1 MAVFPSTRA
10 LAPKTTAP
18 ARLLGGR
25 KGVVFASTIAA
36 AMGLP
41 QTFLG
46 VFGIVMV
53 PISQEFRWSR
63 TLVSGVMGLTVVK
76 TLALVLAVGWLLD
89 RFGPR
94 RVLLVALCGY
104 VGALSLF
111 AIAPRHVVA
120 FYTLFSL
127 VCLFGAPI
135 GGTTL
140 AKALAG
146 WFDAARGAAIGSSV
160 GFGTAVG
167 SALFPIVA
175 AGLLS
180 AYGWRGVFVGVAAL
194 VGLIGIPSV
203 YFCFRD
209 PPPATAPTPAVAG
222 TAAPSAGHTLAEALR
237 TPTFWYLVVSIAT
250 GAGFMTAMFSQ
261 VVPVAQ
267 SNGFTL
273 RQAVAAMTVFASVCA
288 VAQGLVGALL
298 DRFSRPLI
306 LIPFYLIG
314 TLGLWLMQHSSGPT
328 MLLVSTALMGVS
340 IGAEY
345 SALPV
350 LLSRYFGIA
359 HFGKIACIVYGVV
372 TLISG
377 AVPIGM
383 NAVFDATGSYALA
396 VTAVQIAVLS
406 ATGLILLLPPYG
418 VAPRADDRLGEAL
431 AGQR

>member
-1 MAVFPSTRA
+1 
-10 LAPKTTAP
+10 
-18 ARLLGGR
+18 
-25 KGVVFASTIAA
+25 
-36 AMGLP
+36 
-41 QTFLG
+41 
-46 VFGIVMV
+46 
-53 PISQEFRWSR
+53 
-63 TLVSGVMGLTVVK
+63 
-76 TLALVLAVGWLLD
+76 
-89 RFGPR
+89 
-94 RVLLVALCGY
+94 
-104 VGALSLF
+104 
-111 AIAPRHVVA
+111 
-120 FYTLFSL
+120 
-127 VCLFGAPI
+127 
-135 GGTTL
+135 
-140 AKALAG
+140 
-146 WFDAARGAAIGSSV
+146 
-160 GFGTAVG
+160 
-167 SALFPIVA
+167 
-175 AGLLS
+175 
-180 AYGWRGVFVGVAAL
+180 
-194 VGLIGIPSV
+194 
-203 YFCFRD
+203 
-209 PPPATAPTPAVAG
+209 
-222 TAAPSAGHTLAEALR
+222 
-237 TPTFWYLVVSIAT
+237 
-250 GAGFMTAMFSQ
+250 MFSQ

-372 TLISG
+372 TLLSG

-383 NAVFDATGSYALA
+383 NAIFDATGSYALA